1 VTAIRA
7 VTLDAAGT
15 LFDVAEPV
23 GATYARFAARHGIA
37 LDPGRAERAF
47 RTAFA
52 GAPPLAFG
60 EVGDTERER
69 GWWRAV
75 VRATFGAAATS
86 PAFEACFDE
95 LFTFFGRPEA
105 WRIFRDVPDALRR
118 LRAGGRR
125 VAVVSNFD
133 ARLVALVDGLGL
145 GALVDGVV
153 PSSRVGAAKPD
164 PAIFRAAL
172 VTLGVSP
179 ADALHA
185 GDGIA
190 SDVEGARAA
199 GLRAVLVVRGR
210 RPARVPPS
218 TIVVSDIAGLAT
230 VVEGID
236 VSRGDKVSAP

>member
-105 WRIFRDVPDALRR
+105 WRIFRDVPDAL
-118 LRAGGRR
+118 
-125 VAVVSNFD
+125 AVVSNFD